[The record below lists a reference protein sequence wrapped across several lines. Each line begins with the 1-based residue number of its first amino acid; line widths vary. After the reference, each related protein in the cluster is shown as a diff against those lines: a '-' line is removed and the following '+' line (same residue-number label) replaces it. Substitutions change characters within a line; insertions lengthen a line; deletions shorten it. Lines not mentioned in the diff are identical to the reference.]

1 MVRYD
6 GYDGRSEVSSWTN
19 WGPKSKILPDTA
31 GVYIYADINHQVKYI
46 GKAGAGRLNLEAK
59 SAMNNRNK
67 AKGATLV
74 KALITNSN
82 AKAKSLEKYL
92 VKKYQPP
99 NNIRLK

>member
-1 MVRYD
+1 MVKYD
-6 GYDGRSEVSSWTN
+6 GYDGRSEVSSWTT
-19 WGPKSKILPDTA
+19 WAAKSKKLPDRA

-59 SAMNNRNK
+59 SAMNTRDK

-74 KALITNSN
+74 KALITNSD
-82 AKAKSLEKYL
+82 AKAISLEKYL

-99 NNIRLK
+99 NNIRLR